1 MDDFLAC
8 PGCEDIRV
16 RAVLEPHKC
25 VRLGSTRLVVE
36 IERLFTAAIE
46 EQVGLN
52 NSFFLVLIIFN
63 VVFYAVTNE
72 MRCSEQ
78 A

>member
-16 RAVLEPHKC
+16 RAVFEPHKC
-25 VRLGSTRLVVE
+25 VHLGSNRLVVE

-52 NSFFLVLIIFN
+52 NSFFCVLIIFN
-63 VVFYAVTNE
+63 VVFYLL
-72 MRCSEQ
+72 
-78 A
+78 